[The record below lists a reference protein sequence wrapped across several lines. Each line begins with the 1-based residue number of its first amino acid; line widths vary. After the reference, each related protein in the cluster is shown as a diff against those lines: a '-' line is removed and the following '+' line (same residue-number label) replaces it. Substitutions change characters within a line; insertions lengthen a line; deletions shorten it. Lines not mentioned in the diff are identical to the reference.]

1 MTNSGTL
8 KGWALVA
15 PALIFIILFLFY
27 PVSSMVLLSFQDD
40 SGFTLHRYVEALTG
54 RTYRVVLWNTVE
66 IALVVTSITTL
77 AAFPVAMAMV
87 FGPRLLSTFLIVVVG
102 VSFWVSFVIRT
113 YSWMVIL
120 GSNGPLKDAFL
131 LFGVENPPRLLFTQF
146 ASTVALTHLLLPLM
160 ILILAA
166 RMQRIDWGLVT
177 AAESLGARPWRA
189 FTTVFLPLTMPGL
202 VNGAVLVFVMVLG
215 FYITPALVGAPD
227 QIMLGQLIVM
237 NIELLLDWGAA
248 ATQAVILMITAFA
261 LVGFFR
267 WAVPDVE
274 E

>member
-1 MTNSGTL
+1 MSGTL

-15 PALIFIILFLFY
+15 PALLFLAIFLFY
-27 PVSSMVLLSFQDD
+27 PVSSMVVLSFQDD
-40 SGFTLHRYVEALTG
+40 TGFTLSRYAEALTG

-66 IALVVTSITTL
+66 IAVVVTAITAI
-77 AAFPVAMAMV
+77 AAYPVAMAMV
-87 FGPRLLSTFLIVVVG
+87 FGSRLLSTFLIVVVG
-102 VSFWVSFVIRT
+102 ISFWVSFVIRT
-113 YSWMVIL
+113 YAWMVLL
-120 GSNGPLKDAFL
+120 GSNGPLADAFR
-131 LFGVENPPRLLFTQF
+131 LFGVENPPKFLFTQF

-177 AAESLGARPWRA
+177 AAESLGARPLRA
-189 FTTVFLPLTMPGL
+189 FTTVFLPLSLPGL

-227 QIMLGQLIVM
+227 KIMLGQLIVL
-237 NIELLLDWGAA
+237 NVELLLDWGAA
-248 ATQAVILMITAFA
+248 ATQAVILMLTAFA

-267 WAVPDVE
+267 WAVPDIE